1 MATDNPLVTA
11 NQLGQSIWIDF
22 IQRSMLE
29 SGKLSAM
36 IKEDAITGLTSN
48 PSIFETAI
56 AKTDEYDDSLA
67 SFVKDFPDASNI
79 EIFNHLAI
87 ADIQS
92 AADIFAEVYRA
103 SEGEDGMVSLE
114 VAPELAHDA
123 TATVERALAL
133 NESVNRPNVM
143 IKVPG
148 TAAGVKAF
156 EQLTAQGVNVNVTLL
171 FSIQRYLE
179 IARAYIRA
187 LETRLDAGKDIS
199 SIVSVASFFVSRVD
213 TAIDEQ
219 LAQLDGADS
228 NEDRSALA
236 GRIGIANA
244 KVAYGHFANLF
255 GSEQWQKLSQAG
267 AKAQRLLWA
276 STGTKNPDYRDT
288 LYIEELLGP
297 QTVNTVP
304 PKSLDAF
311 RDHGIA
317 ESRLSMNLA
326 NAHKQLSQL
335 AEQGINLG
343 DVTDKLE
350 KEGLQAFADAFDRLM
365 ASIEEKRKH
374 MAA

>member
-1 MATDNPLVTA
+1 VPINSVKV
-11 NQLGQSIWIDF
+11 
-22 IQRSMLE
+22 
-29 SGKLSAM
+29 SGS

-48 PSIFETAI
+48 PSIFEAAI

-67 SFVKDFPDASNI
+67 SFVKDFPEASNI

-87 ADIQS
+87 ADIQA
-92 AADIFAEVYRA
+92 AADIFADVYRD
-103 SEGEDGMVSLE
+103 SDGEDGMVSLE

-123 TATVERALAL
+123 EATIERALAL
-133 NESVNRPNVM
+133 NEAVNRPNVM

-187 LETRLDAGKDIS
+187 LETRLAAGEDIS
-199 SIVSVASFFVSRVD
+199 SIASVASFFVSRVD

-219 LAQLDGADS
+219 IAQLGEADS
-228 NEDRSALA
+228 NEDRAALT

-311 RDHGIA
+311 RDHGVA
-317 ESRLSMNLA
+317 ESRLSMHLA

-335 AEQGINLG
+335 AEHGINLG
-343 DVTDKLE
+343 DVTDRLE

>member
-267 AKAQRLLWA
+267 ANAQRLLWA

>member
-187 LETRLDAGKDIS
+187 LETRLAAGEDIS
-199 SIVSVASFFVSRVD
+199 SIASVASFFVSRVD

-219 LAQLDGADS
+219 IAQLGEADS
-228 NEDRSALA
+228 NEDRAALT

>member
-1 MATDNPLVTA
+1 MASDNPLVRA

-29 SGKLSAM
+29 SGKLAAM

-48 PSIFETAI
+48 PSIFEAAI
-56 AKTDEYDDSLA
+56 AKTEEYDDSLA
-67 SFVKDFPDASNI
+67 SFVKDFPEASNI

-87 ADIQS
+87 ADIQA
-92 AADIFAEVYRA
+92 AADIFADVYRD
-103 SEGEDGMVSLE
+103 SDGEDGMVSLE

-123 TATVERALAL
+123 EATIERALAL
-133 NESVNRPNVM
+133 NEAVNRPNVM

-187 LETRLDAGKDIS
+187 LETRLAAGEDIS
-199 SIVSVASFFVSRVD
+199 SIASVASFFVSRVD

-219 LAQLDGADS
+219 IAQLGEADS
-228 NEDRSALA
+228 NEDRAALA
-236 GRIGIANA
+236 GCIGIANA

-255 GSEQWQKLSQAG
+255 GSEQWQKLAAAG

-311 RDHGIA
+311 RDHGVA

>member
-1 MATDNPLVTA
+1 MASDNPLVRA

-29 SGKLSAM
+29 SGKLAAM

-48 PSIFETAI
+48 PSIFEAAI
-56 AKTDEYDDSLA
+56 AKTEEYDDSLA
-67 SFVKDFPDASNI
+67 SFVKDFPEASNI

-87 ADIQS
+87 ADIQA
-92 AADIFAEVYRA
+92 AADIFADVYRD
-103 SEGEDGMVSLE
+103 SDGEDGMVSLE

-123 TATVERALAL
+123 EATIERALAL
-133 NESVNRPNVM
+133 NEAVNRPNVM

-171 FSIQRYLE
+171 FTIQRYLE

-187 LETRLDAGKDIS
+187 LETRLAAGEDIS
-199 SIVSVASFFVSRVD
+199 SIASVASFFVSRVD

-219 LAQLDGADS
+219 IAQLGEADS
-228 NEDRSALA
+228 NEDRAALA
-236 GRIGIANA
+236 GCIGIANA

-255 GSEQWQKLSQAG
+255 GSEQWQKLAAAG

-311 RDHGIA
+311 RDHGVA